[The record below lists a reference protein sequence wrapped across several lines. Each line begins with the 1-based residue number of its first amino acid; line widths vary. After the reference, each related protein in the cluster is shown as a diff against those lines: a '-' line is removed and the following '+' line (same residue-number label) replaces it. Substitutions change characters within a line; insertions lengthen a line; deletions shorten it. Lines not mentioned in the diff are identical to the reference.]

1 MVGSR
6 LGRTLATLAMASV
19 IGSAPL
25 AARAQHVVT
34 EDEAGKLTLEALT
47 AAPRPVYRPIYRSA
61 YFRQETGPRYQHR
74 AHGLQRTS
82 QRTSRM
88 IYAVS
93 RVSYRVPFTHRAARH
108 RR

>member
-1 MVGSR
+1 MTMAR
-6 LGRTLATLAMASV
+6 FGRKLAVLAVVST
-19 IGSAPL
+19 IGMMPL

-61 YFRQETGPRYQHR
+61 YFRQVSGFRYERRTHGWQR
-74 AHGLQRTS
+74 PAHVT
-82 QRTSRM
+82 
-88 IYAVS
+88 YAVS
-93 RVSYRVPFTHRAARH
+93 RVSYRYRH